1 MKPVVGIDSS
11 VIVEELDQE
20 KVRELNSLAE
30 IVYFDPYAPEDQI
43 VSLLKDAVAI
53 VDRKAKISSKII
65 RELRNLKLIART
77 GAGVDETRVDLKAA
91 KERDIIVTY
100 NPGGNSVAVA
110 ELTIM
115 LAIALYR
122 KVIPLALSVKAGK
135 WSELK
140 PKDTMGHELEGK
152 AWGILGFGNIGK
164 RVAQLATS
172 FNCKVLGY
180 DPYVSS
186 EIMEKYG
193 VKSLPLEELLSKS
206 DIISIHVPLTE
217 STRHLINSE
226 RLKTM
231 KKTAILINVSRGGI
245 IDDKALYESLR
256 NREIAGAALDTPEE
270 EPVKVDNPLLSLD
283 NVIITPHIGGS
294 TFEASIKN
302 ANSAIEEVIRF
313 LKGLPPLVPFR
324 Y

>member
-1 MKPVVGIDSS
+1 
-11 VIVEELDQE
+11 
-20 KVRELNSLAE
+20 
-30 IVYFDPYAPEDQI
+30 
-43 VSLLKDAVAI
+43 
-53 VDRKAKISSKII
+53 
-65 RELRNLKLIART
+65 
-77 GAGVDETRVDLKAA
+77 
-91 KERDIIVTY
+91 
-100 NPGGNSVAVA
+100 
-110 ELTIM
+110 
-115 LAIALYR
+115 
-122 KVIPLALSVKAGK
+122 
-135 WSELK
+135 
-140 PKDTMGHELEGK
+140 
-152 AWGILGFGNIGK
+152 
-164 RVAQLATS
+164 
-172 FNCKVLGY
+172 
-180 DPYVSS
+180 
-186 EIMEKYG
+186 MEKYG

-206 DIISIHVPLTE
+206 DIISIHVSLTE